1 MHIETHAGIPE
12 LRAALRDLVAISTIP
27 AAWVGREPPAI
38 AAGLA
43 DVLLGSLGLD
53 FAFVRLCDP
62 NGGSEV
68 EATRGNGW
76 SGFPKWLSDHFVQG
90 AFSCKEIVPDIGRGA
105 RPCRGVVI
113 PIGVNAEAGLAAA
126 ACGRADFPNEIDQL
140 LLSVAANHAAAA
152 FQNARLCNELDAK
165 AAELRQARD
174 NLEMKVA
181 ERTADLRQSEAYLA
195 EAQRVS
201 HTGSFGWS
209 VSSRQIYWSDETV
222 RILEWDQAHKPTV
235 EFVLQRT
242 HPEDR
247 AFVKETLDDVARD
260 RKAFDFEH
268 RLLMPDG
275 SVKFV
280 RVVGHPSTD
289 VESGS
294 FDFVGAVTDITQSK
308 RAEESLRWSE
318 KELRE
323 VIETIPA
330 MAFTRLPDGSGTFV
344 NRRWTE
350 YSGLSLEQTLGLH
363 WQATIH
369 PEDTDTHLN
378 KWRASLSS
386 GQPFEN
392 EARHRSA
399 NGEYRWFLVRAVP
412 LRDEHGNVLKW
423 YGILTDIEDR
433 KRAEAFLTGEK
444 RILEM
449 VAKGDSLP
457 QILDSLCLF
466 VEEQASGVL
475 ASILLLD
482 GNRLRHGGAPSLP
495 KAYTDAI
502 DGAVIGPSA
511 GSCGTAA
518 YRGEQAIV
526 EDIAT
531 DPLWTDYR
539 DLALPHSLRACWST
553 PVFSSQGKVMATF
566 AMYYREPRSPSPRD
580 QETIEQ
586 ITYLAGV
593 AIERKLTQDALRRG
607 EAYLAEAQRL
617 THTGSWAYKAGGR
630 EGYWSEETFRIFQYD
645 RTTTP
650 TVELIL
656 QRVHRED
663 AAFVRQTIERA
674 SQDGKDFDFEHRL
687 RMPDGSV
694 KYLRVVGRPSVGRP
708 SKDESG
714 SLELVGAVVD
724 VSDRKRAEE
733 RLRRSEADLLEAQRL
748 SQTGSWK
755 LDVSS
760 GTVTVSP
767 QVLRIFGV
775 KPDEETSTPEFWLSR
790 NHPEDQKR
798 IRELFE
804 RSTIQKT
811 DYDAEYRIVV
821 PDGAIKHLHAVGHP
835 VLNESGDLVEFV
847 GTVMD
852 VTEQV
857 QTRAALEKALQE
869 IKQRNEALR
878 RSEATLAEAQRMTHT
893 GSWVWNVRTD
903 ALFWSQE
910 VFRIYGYDLEMTP
923 TWDFLFER
931 VHPEDRPEIE
941 GRKKMESTQKEWTDS
956 ESDFRIVLSDG
967 TIKHLHTIAHP
978 VMDKSGEI
986 TEVVGTVMD
995 VTERKRAEEERER
1008 LRQLEADLA
1017 HVNRV
1022 SVLGELAASLSH
1034 ELKQPIAAA
1043 ITNAGT
1049 CLRWLKRDQPDI
1061 ERASNAAT
1069 RIVGDG
1075 KRAAEII
1082 NRLRSFY
1089 KQGAP
1094 AERELVDVNEVIR
1107 EMLVLLRSEAN
1118 RYSIP
1123 MRTDLAADLPSVSAD
1138 RVPLQQVF
1146 LNLML
1151 NAIEAMKDSGGQL
1164 TIKSQLG
1171 NDGQLLISMSDN
1183 GVGLPSEKAD
1193 QIFNAFFTTKPQG
1206 SGMGL
1211 AISRSIVESHGG
1223 RLWATA
1229 NSGGGAT
1236 FHFTL
1241 PTAAEVV
1248 KECATGT

>member
-1 MHIETHAGIPE
+1 MHMETHAGILE

-76 SGFPKWLSDHFVQG
+76 SGFPKWLSDHSVKG
-90 AFSCKEIVPDIGRGA
+90 AFSCKEIVPDIGRGGQ
-105 RPCRGVVI
+105 PCRGVVI

-126 ACGRADFPNEIDQL
+126 ACGRADFPSEIDQL
-140 LLSVAANHAAAA
+140 LLSVATNHAAAA
-152 FQNARLCNELDAK
+152 FQDARLRNELDAK

-181 ERTADLRQSEAYLA
+181 ERTADLRRSEAYLA

-209 VSSRQIYWSDETV
+209 VSSGQIYWSDETF
-222 RILEWDQAHKPTV
+222 RILEWDQAHKPTI

-247 AFVKETLDDVARD
+247 AFVEETLDYVARD

-280 RVVGHPSTD
+280 RFVGHPSMD

-308 RAEESLRWSE
+308 RAEESLRQSE

-350 YSGLSLEQTLGLH
+350 YSGLSLEQTLGSH

-392 EARHRSA
+392 EVRHRSA

-412 LRDEHGNVLKW
+412 LRDEHGNLLKW

-466 VEEQASGVL
+466 VEEQASSVL
-475 ASILLLD
+475 ASILLVD

-495 KAYTDAI
+495 KAYTNAI
-502 DGAVIGPSA
+502 DGGVIGPSV

-518 YRGEQAIV
+518 YRGEQVIV

-531 DPLWTDYR
+531 DPLWADYR
-539 DLALPHSLRACWST
+539 EAALPHSLRACWST
-553 PVFSSQGKVMATF
+553 PVFSSQGKVIATF

-593 AIERKLTQDALRRG
+593 AIERKLTQ
-607 EAYLAEAQRL
+607 E
-617 THTGSWAYKAGGR
+617 
-630 EGYWSEETFRIFQYD
+630 
-645 RTTTP
+645 
-650 TVELIL
+650 V
-656 QRVHRED
+656 
-663 AAFVRQTIERA
+663 
-674 SQDGKDFDFEHRL
+674 
-687 RMPDGSV
+687 
-694 KYLRVVGRPSVGRP
+694 
-708 SKDESG
+708 
-714 SLELVGAVVD
+714 
-724 VSDRKRAEE
+724 
-733 RLRRSEADLLEAQRL
+733 LRRSEA
-748 SQTGSWK
+748 
-755 LDVSS
+755 
-760 GTVTVSP
+760 
-767 QVLRIFGV
+767 
-775 KPDEETSTPEFWLSR
+775 
-790 NHPEDQKR
+790 
-798 IRELFE
+798 
-804 RSTIQKT
+804 
-811 DYDAEYRIVV
+811 Y
-821 PDGAIKHLHAVGHP
+821 
-835 VLNESGDLVEFV
+835 
-847 GTVMD
+847 
-852 VTEQV
+852 
-857 QTRAALEKALQE
+857 
-869 IKQRNEALR
+869 
-878 RSEATLAEAQRMTHT
+878 LAEAQRMTHT
-893 GSWVWNVRTD
+893 GSWAWNVRTD
-903 ALFWSQE
+903 ALFWSE
-910 VFRIYGYDLEMTP
+910 ELLRIYDYDPEKMTAS
-923 TWDFLFER
+923 WDFFER

-941 GRKKMESTQKEWTDS
+941 RRKKMESTQKEWAVS
-956 ESDFRIVLSDG
+956 EIDFRIVLPDG
-967 TIKHLHTIAHP
+967 TIKHLHSIAHP
-978 VMDKSGEI
+978 VMDESGEI

-1022 SVLGELAASLSH
+1022 SMLGELAASLSH

-1043 ITNAGT
+1043 ITNADT
-1049 CLRWLKRDQPDI
+1049 CLRWLRRDQPDI
-1061 ERASNAAT
+1061 ERASKAVT
-1069 RIVGDG
+1069 RTVRDG

-1082 NRLRSFY
+1082 DRLRSFY

-1123 MRTDLAADLPSVSAD
+1123 MRTDLAADLPRVSAD

-1151 NAIEAMKDSGGQL
+1151 NGIEAMKDSGGEL